1 MKIASMG
8 QESQEIEAYLSRWA
22 ACRGW
27 IFQTERAASGGRYDV
42 VLAGPM
48 AGKAAPTCQTGILIA
63 YDEDAGVLARQ
74 VQART
79 ILTYGASKSTLSLS
93 SAGESCV
100 VALQRETPDL
110 LGGAWEIGEFRLP
123 GGLPGHLACAA
134 VGALLACG
142 WGEELQQ

>member
-22 ACRGW
+22 ACRGL
-27 IFQTERAASGGRYDV
+27 IFQTERAAPGGRYDI

-48 AGKAAPTCQTGILIA
+48 EGAPAPACQAGILIA
-63 YDEDAGVLARQ
+63 YDGDAGGLARQ
-74 VQART
+74 VQAGT

-123 GGLPGHLACAA
+123 GGLPGYLACAA
-134 VGALLACG
+134 AGALLACG
-142 WGEELQQ
+142 WGEELRQ